1 MKRFLDFTFAT
12 LSIIIL
18 LPVFAVISLLILV
31 TDGRPVLFVQDR
43 VGKDNKLFKIRKF
56 RSMKNGTRNVA
67 KDDLHEYDSQVT
79 PIGRILRKTSLDE
92 LPQLFNIVE
101 GTMSFVGPRPL
112 IPEEDEIRQM
122 RLEANVYSV
131 SPGVTGWAQVKG
143 RDFVSNEE
151 KTAYDKEYISRK
163 SLLFDFKIMLMTVA
177 VVLTKKNLSKNS
189 E

>member
-1 MKRFLDFTFAT
+1 MKRILDFIFG
-12 LSIIIL
+12 IIAIIVL
-18 LPVFAVISLLILV
+18 LPVFAIISLAILIS
-31 TDGRPVLFVQDR
+31 DGRPVLFVQDR
-43 VGKDNKLFKIRKF
+43 VGKNNTLFKIRKF
-56 RSMKNGTRNVA
+56 RSMKNGTRNTA
-67 KDDLHEYDSQVT
+67 KDDLHEYDSCVT
-79 PIGRILRKTSLDE
+79 PIGRFLRKTSLDE

-112 IPEEDEIRQM
+112 IPEEKEIRQM
-122 RLEANVYSV
+122 RLDAGIYSV

-151 KTAYDKEYISRK
+151 KTAYDKEYLEKK
-163 SLLFDFKIMLMTVA
+163 SLLFDLKILVMTVL

>member
-1 MKRFLDFTFAT
+1 MKRFFDIFFGMVA
-12 LSIIIL
+12 IIVL
-18 LPVFAVISLLILV
+18 LPLFAVISLMILIS
-31 TDGRPVLFVQDR
+31 DGRPVLFIQDR
-43 VGKDNKLFKIRKF
+43 VGKDNKLFKIKKF
-56 RSMKNGTRNVA
+56 RTMKNGTRNVA
-67 KDDLHEYDSQVT
+67 KDELHEYDSQVT
-79 PIGRILRKTSLDE
+79 PIGRFLRKTSLDE

-122 RLEANVYSV
+122 RLQANVYSV

-151 KTAYDKEYISRK
+151 KTAYDKEYVERS
-163 SLLFDFKIMLMTVA
+163 SLLFDIKILFKTVI

>member
-1 MKRFLDFTFAT
+1 MKRFFDFV
-12 LSIIIL
+12 LSFVAIIVLI
-18 LPVFAVISLLILV
+18 PVFLIISLLILI
-31 TDGRPVLFVQDR
+31 TDGRPVLFIQDR

-79 PIGRILRKTSLDE
+79 PIGRFLRKTSLDE
-92 LPQLFNIVE
+92 LPQLFNILE

-122 RLEANVYSV
+122 RLEADVYSV
-131 SPGVTGWAQVKG
+131 LPGVTGWAQVKG
-143 RDFVSNEE
+143 RDFVTNEE
-151 KTAYDKEYISRK
+151 KTSYDKEYIEKK
-163 SLLFDFKIMLMTVA
+163 SLFFDFKILLMTVA